1 MSAEHWG
8 YRTIGIVKGNRE
20 SFHPKHTMYP
30 TDAGVT
36 PSAGSDKWCTKWVNA
51 ETQPH
56 IEKGI
61 QEEFPDSERQLIVWR
76 EQVWHF
82 FFFPCPSVFLLSK
95 LWDCFLTPSGCS
107 VSRQSLEHYSSK
119 PLISSTSRKG

>member
-82 FFFPCPSVFLLSK
+82 FFFHAHLSSYSLNFGTVFWLPQGALFQDRV
-95 LWDCFLTPSGCS
+95 LNTTAVNP
-107 VSRQSLEHYSSK
+107 
-119 PLISSTSRKG
+119 